1 MELIKKI
8 KEAEAHAQQIIER
21 AKADAARQAEKG
33 RESRNQI
40 LTQTERERKKAIE
53 AAVAQAESQG
63 LAEIE
68 NLKAQAEKDRQQ
80 LHDNVAGKI
89 TPAVEKVMDYL
100 RG

>member
-21 AKADAARQAEKG
+21 AKADAAGQAEKG
-33 RESRNQI
+33 RENRHQI

-53 AAVAQAESQG
+53 TAVAQAESQG
-63 LAEIE
+63 LAEVE
-68 NLKAQAEKDRQQ
+68 RLKTQAEKNRQQ
-80 LHDNVAGKI
+80 LREKIAGKMPSAI
-89 TPAVEKVMDYL
+89 EKVMDYL